1 MIGVIFKRNWQI
13 GNDGIS
19 MYSLDVDVE
28 VDFQISSADF
38 ILIGLHQE
46 IDQNF
51 RFG

>member
-19 MYSLDVDVE
+19 MYSLDVE